1 MQEFNTLINP
11 VKEKVS
17 KLFKIELN
25 TDSYDLI
32 LVKKL
37 AKTNTL
43 TDSGSSNQSHI
54 ALTGDER
61 HIFPAFFNIAY
72 VNEGIKAF
80 KRYFLLKIPVILKK
94 ENLNY
99 LEQNFG
105 NALNQ
110 DLEVYTTTSI
120 GIHNQ
125 EQQLEIGDIGQDHEQ
140 WTDFRKLLKE
150 GDVIVFIKYKG
161 ELKYLAFALKK
172 EDIVNLEFGCGFA
185 YMATNQTPKIAKTL
199 IDISNNVQSITLNIH
214 PLNQILFGAAGTG
227 KSYNT
232 INYAVAILE
241 NVSIDSLD
249 LDREKVKSIYDNYI
263 QNGQIDFVTFH
274 QSYSYEEFIE
284 GIKPEIAEG
293 GVTYHVQD
301 GTFKKMCQVAESN
314 PEKDFV
320 FIIDEINRGNISK
333 IFGELITLIEDSKR
347 IGQAEA
353 LQIKLAYSGSGDNP
367 KLFGVPQNLYIIGTM
382 NTADRSIALLDTA
395 LRRRFK
401 FIEYKPKPELLSTDL
416 EGINLQTLLTNIN
429 QRLEF
434 LLDKDHAIG
443 HAYFLKV
450 QTKNDLCKVFKN
462 NIIPQLEEFFYND
475 YDKIQLVLGDNDK
488 WKGNKDDLKLILKT
502 GKVNSNAVFGED
514 LDILEGKAIYEM
526 NSNLKNDNFE
536 SIKPEVFIS
545 IYQKP

>member
-1 MQEFNTLINP
+1 MQLINKRP
-11 VKEKVS
+11 LSLQDTDLRLVSNNNNETSLHIPKPLAESLQLENNAQFEFEVEK
-17 KLFKIELN
+17 LN
-25 TDSYDLI
+25 FLE
-32 LVKKL
+32 
-37 AKTNTL
+37 
-43 TDSGSSNQSHI
+43 
-54 ALTGDER
+54 ALTFPLRFKKPLYKKSDLWKIDEDWFSENYHR
-61 HIFPAFFNIAY
+61 LNAFFGSEKTKKYTVKVNIDDKKRHY
-72 VNEGIKAF
+72 LIGIKQSDSNF
-80 KRYFLLKIPVILKK
+80 NIRNFLIDSHSTLVFYKKNDNSILLKI
-94 ENLNY
+94 ENS
-99 LEQNFG
+99 E
-105 NALNQ
+105 
-110 DLEVYTTTSI
+110 
-120 GIHNQ
+120 
-125 EQQLEIGDIGQDHEQ
+125 
-140 WTDFRKLLKE
+140 
-150 GDVIVFIKYKG
+150 
-161 ELKYLAFALKK
+161 
-172 EDIVNLEFGCGFA
+172 
-185 YMATNQTPKIAKTL
+185 
-199 IDISNNVQSITLNIH
+199 TLNTESLKIDDNVKKNKIH
-214 PLNQILFGAAGTG
+214 ELNQILFGAAGTG
-227 KSYNT
+227 KSHNT
-232 INYAVAILE
+232 INHAIAIVE
-241 NVSIDSLD
+241 NKTINAINSID
-249 LDREKVKSIYDNYI
+249 RNEIKIKYDTYI

-284 GIKPEIAEG
+284 GIKPEITEGG

-401 FIEYKPKPELLSTDL
+401 FIEYRPKPELLSNDF
-416 EGINLQTLLTNIN
+416 EGINLQTLLTTIN
-429 QRLEF
+429 QRLEL

-450 QTKNDLCKVFKN
+450 ETKNDLCKVFKN

-488 WKGNKDDLKLILKT
+488 WKGNNDDLKLILKT
-502 GKVNSNAVFGED
+502 GKVSSNAVFGED

-526 NSNLKNDNFE
+526 NDNLKEDNFDD
-536 SIKPEVFIS
+536 IKSEVFIS